1 MQHRFLLIGLALLVL
16 VFVVP
21 TSAQDDTSFTIQA
34 DAEQQPALSALYT
47 AAGLD
52 SEPVFVESGGD
63 IIVTTE
69 PDELVP
75 HILPDVALVNA
86 TANEAAADF
95 INFAVSP
102 DGQQVLIDLGLLPE
116 SVTVTDQAGNEVTI
130 PQPVRS
136 VINAHGPS
144 IYFVYG
150 VGAEDTIVSAN
161 YLGVRDDGPAETM
174 TAIDPDFPDKV
185 NFNFTTREV
194 NVEEVALI
202 DPDLVITNPR
212 SPWIDA
218 VKELGIPVFLFNA
231 ESPELIIDAMRSAG
245 QIFGPNSTAQAEA
258 WVAYYEGVIAQV
270 ADETSDLTEGQRI
283 SVLQTGTD
291 PLQAASGDMYQ
302 TALIDA
308 AGGVSVSSQL
318 TGFWND
324 INLEQVVV
332 WNPDMIWVPPYG
344 GATTAA
350 ITDSTEWAIVPAVA
364 AGEIYQTPQL
374 VAPWDTPA
382 PDSVLLIV
390 WAANLLYPDLVTL
403 DCAVETEYFYNTFY
417 EYAIPAEEVAAL
429 CGD

>member
-1 MQHRFLLIGLALLVL
+1 MRYKFILIVVALLAAA
-16 VFVVP
+16 FVAP
-21 TSAQDDTSFTIQA
+21 TTAQDDIPFTIQA
-34 DAEQQPALSALYT
+34 DAEQQAALSALYT

-52 SEPVFVESGGD
+52 GTPTFVESTGD
-63 IIVTTE
+63 IIVTAE
-69 PDELVP
+69 PDGDGLAP

-86 TANEAAADF
+86 TNNEAAADF

-102 DGQQVLIDLGLLPE
+102 DGQQVLIDRGLLPE
-116 SVTVTDQAGNEVTI
+116 SVTVRDQAGNEVMI

-161 YLGVRDDGPAETM
+161 YLGVRDDGPAATM
-174 TAIDPDFPDKV
+174 TAIDPGFPDKV
-185 NFNFTTREV
+185 NFNFTTRDV

-202 DPDLVITNPR
+202 GPDLVITNPR

-245 QIFGPNSTAQAEA
+245 QIFGPNAAAQAEA
-258 WVAYYEGVIAQV
+258 WITYYEGVIAQV
-270 ADETSDLTEGQRI
+270 AEETSTLSDDERV

-302 TALIDA
+302 SALIEA
-308 AGGVSVSSQL
+308 AGGVSASGNL

-344 GATTAA
+344 GATTDA
-350 ITDSTEWAIVPAVA
+350 ITASTEWSIVP
-364 AGEIYQTPQL
+364 
-374 VAPWDTPA
+374 
-382 PDSVLLIV
+382 
-390 WAANLLYPDLVTL
+390 
-403 DCAVETEYFYNTFY
+403 
-417 EYAIPAEEVAAL
+417 
-429 CGD
+429 